1 MKLTIYDVAKK
12 AGVSISTASKA
23 LNDRKDVGD
32 ETKQRI
38 REIAKALNY
47 EPSHFAR
54 ALAMRK
60 TGNIG
65 VITVRYAPAPVLTN
79 PFYSRIIEGIEERL
93 ISENL
98 NLITNVLRRE
108 HAMANEIPKM
118 VKEKAVDGV
127 ILLGHMPE
135 EFVKMLIE
143 KSPPAVMIDNYMKD
157 SGITEIIMDNAD
169 GAYRAVEYLIH
180 AGHKRIAYVSGPS
193 SRYSFRLRAEGYKKA
208 LVDNGIKIDE
218 SIMVFNEAEAEGTA
232 WMKGILSPAEK
243 IDAIFACNDVNAIL
257 AINMLRENSLSV
269 PGDVS
274 VVGFDNIE
282 LSGHFIPS
290 ISTVDI
296 NKQAMGI
303 KAAEILVNEINTKK
317 RTAET
322 IVFPTT
328 LIVRDSVKRRI

>member
-32 ETKQRI
+32 GTKERI

-65 VITVRYAPAPVLTN
+65 VITVRYYRAPMLTN

-98 NLITNVLRRE
+98 NLVTNVLRRE
-108 HAMANEIPKM
+108 QVMAGEIPKM

-127 ILLGHMPE
+127 ILLGYMPE
-135 EFVKMLIE
+135 AFVKMLVE

-157 SGITEIIMDNAD
+157 SGITNIMMDDAE
-169 GAYRAVEYLIH
+169 GAYRAVEYLIST
-180 AGHKRIAYVSGPS
+180 GHKRIAYVSGPS
-193 SRYSFRLRAEGYKKA
+193 NRNSFKLRGEGYKRA
-208 LVDNGIKIDE
+208 LSENGIAIDE
-218 SIMVFNEAEAEGTA
+218 KIMAFNEQEEEGTS
-232 WMKGILSPAEK
+232 WMKKILSAGER

-257 AINMLRENSLSV
+257 AINMLKESSLSV
-269 PGDVS
+269 PDDVS

-290 ISTVDI
+290 ITTVDI
-296 NKQAMGI
+296 NKEAMGM
-303 KAAEILVNEINTKK
+303 KAAEMLVNEINSKQN
-317 RTAET
+317 RAER
-322 IVFPTT
+322 IIFPVA
-328 LIVRDSVKRRI
+328 LIVRDSVKNRR